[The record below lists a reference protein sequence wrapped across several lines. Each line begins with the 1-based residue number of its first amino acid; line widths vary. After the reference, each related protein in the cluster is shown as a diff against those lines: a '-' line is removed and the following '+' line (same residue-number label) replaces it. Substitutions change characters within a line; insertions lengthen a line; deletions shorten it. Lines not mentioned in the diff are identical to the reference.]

1 MKKLAVVICLSLI
14 PFSGTGCLAK
24 TIAPKHKSN
33 LDFPYMPYVPVGGMI
48 PYLDDELPV
57 CDTTNPNSPKFVW
70 ANGVESFG
78 NEEWVPKKLRGVKVP
93 DMTTK
98 FVAGGN
104 STPTQLWVTMPN
116 GERLF
121 PSDGGKGIT
130 VTTAA
135 MVSVKSKNTP
145 PDNITGQSGEG
156 LNSDL
161 KTDRIWLPMLDP
173 ASPAGPKNVKI
184 QEPIV
189 IDTHQVIS
197 WQNDNPKSGMPL
209 KSFKLNFWPVL
220 CSKIAIGGV
229 NMKNE
234 LEGSLP
240 SMTGSNE
247 PPINIRVNWL
257 VRVR

>member
-1 MKKLAVVICLSLI
+1 MKKLAVLICMSLI
-14 PFSGTGCLAK
+14 SFSGTSCLAK

-48 PYLDDELPV
+48 PYLDDELPA

-70 ANGVESFG
+70 ANGLESFG

-104 STPTQLWVTMPN
+104 STPTQLLVTMPN
-116 GERLF
+116 GERIF
-121 PSDGGKGIT
+121 QAVDGKNLT
-130 VTTAA
+130 VSTSEK
-135 MVSVKSKNTP
+135 VSVKSKNTP

-161 KTDRIWLPMLDP
+161 KTDRIWLPMLKP
-173 ASPAGPKNVKI
+173 ASPAGAFPIK
-184 QEPIV
+184 EPIV
-189 IDTHQVIS
+189 VDTNQPIS
-197 WQNDNPKSGMPL
+197 YPASPTY
-209 KSFKLNFWPVL
+209 KLTFWPVL

-229 NMKNE
+229 NLKNE

-247 PPINIRVNWL
+247 PPLNIKVNWL

>member
-1 MKKLAVVICLSLI
+1 MKNLAVLICLSLI
-14 PFSGTGCLAK
+14 CFSNTSCLAK

-48 PYLDDELPV
+48 PYLDDELPA

-78 NEEWVPKKLRGVKVP
+78 NEEWVPKKLRGVRVP

-121 PSDGGKGIT
+121 SPDGGKNIMVST
-130 VTTAA
+130 SEK
-135 MVSVKSKNTP
+135 VSVKSKNTP
-145 PDNITGQSGEG
+145 PDNITGQSGVG

-173 ASPAGPKNVKI
+173 GSPAGNGMYPIK
-184 QEPIV
+184 EPIV
-189 IDTHQVIS
+189 IETNQ
-197 WQNDNPKSGMPL
+197 L
-209 KSFKLNFWPVL
+209 KTAYNGHYPASEQTYKLKFWPVL

-229 NMKNE
+229 NLKNE